1 MQLSQHAETV
11 ERLLKGRS
19 LDGYEIM
26 VSQSRDLSV
35 EAKGGVLDA
44 FRCAEPF
51 GVAVRVLHGEG
62 LGFSFST
69 ARDPAALEKMVD
81 GALQAARTQTPDPCN
96 ALPLPPAAPYP
107 QLPGLYDPEL
117 PGIPEEEKIARAL
130 ELERLVLCCD
140 PRIKRVRKC
149 SYGESVYG
157 FFICNSHGLSTG
169 YRGSYLSCSASAV
182 AEADGDA
189 QIGWDFGFSNSFSGI
204 DLERIAAGAGRKAT
218 ALLGARPVA
227 GTRCPVVLDNRVAT
241 QLLEVLAPSFLAENV
256 QKGKSLLAGRTGEPL
271 FSGLLT
277 IRDDGLLPGGT
288 GSDPCDGEGV
298 PQQQTR
304 LVAGGSLQGFLYDGY
319 WGSRMGVASTV
330 NAVRGGVKGPPRLG
344 VHNLC
349 ITPGPNSPGVLQAG
363 VVRGMLI
370 TEVMGMHSANPIS
383 GDFSVGAAGFL
394 LEGGEIA
401 HPVKGIAIAGN
412 LLDLFAGVDMVAD
425 DLRFFGAVGSPS
437 LRIGELD
444 VSGS

>member
-1 MQLSQHAETV
+1 MDLQPHAETV
-11 ERLLKGRS
+11 ECLLKGRR

-35 EAKGGVLDA
+35 EAKGGKLDA

-51 GVAVRVLHGEG
+51 GVAVRVQRGEG

-69 ARDPAALEKMVD
+69 TPDPAALEKMVD
-81 GALQAARTQTPDPCN
+81 GALQAAQMQTPDPCY
-96 ALPLPPAAPYP
+96 LLPAAPATPYP

-117 PGIPEEEKIARAL
+117 ASIPEEEKIARAL
-130 ELERLVLCCD
+130 ELERLALARD

-157 FFICNSHGLSTG
+157 FFICNSHGLRAG
-169 YRGSYLSCSASAV
+169 YRGSQVSCSVSAV

-189 QIGWDFGFSNSFSGI
+189 QIGWDFGFSNSFSGLE
-204 DLERIAAGAGRKAT
+204 LERVAAGACRKAT
-218 ALLGARPVA
+218 ALLGARSLA
-227 GTRCPVVLDNRVAT
+227 TMRCQVVLDNRVAA

-256 QKGKSLLAGRTGEPL
+256 QKGKSLLAGRAGERL
-271 FSGLLT
+271 FSGLVT
-277 IRDDGLLPGGT
+277 VRDDGLLAGGMGT
-288 GSDPCDGEGV
+288 APCDGEGV
-298 PQQQTR
+298 PQQNTG
-304 LVAGGSLQGFLYDGY
+304 LVADGVLEGFLYDSY
-319 WGSRMGVASTV
+319 WGKRMGVASTG

-349 ITPGPNSPGVLQAG
+349 ITPGPHSAEALLAG
-363 VVRGMLI
+363 VGRGMLI

-394 LEGGEIA
+394 LEGGVVA
-401 HPVKGIAIAGN
+401 HPVKGVAIAGN
-412 LLDLFAGVDMVAD
+412 LLDLFAGVDLVAD